1 MTSAVSRPGAVATA
15 PDEQSACSVH
25 AAEGVETDLGW
36 GLATVGRVFRQLA
49 ASSVAD
55 LPGGPRGY
63 LVLTAV
69 ARIRP
74 GSQLALAQQ
83 LGVDKTVMTYLLD
96 ELEAAGLVERRPDP
110 ADRRARHVLI
120 TERGTGSLT
129 EFAARLRTA
138 EEKLLAPLASDEAT
152 AFREMI
158 ERVAR
163 SAQVGPDVCLVSDI
177 EPGSECG

>member
-1 MTSAVSRPGAVATA
+1 MMSAVSLPRAVATA
-15 PDEQSACSVH
+15 PDEPPACPGH
-25 AAEGVETDLGW
+25 TGEGVETDLGW
-36 GLATVGRVFRQLA
+36 GLSTVGRVFRQLA

-69 ARIRP
+69 ARSRP

-96 ELEAAGLVERRPDP
+96 ELETAGLVERRPDP

-120 TERGTGSLT
+120 TDRGTESLKD
-129 EFAARLRTA
+129 FGARLSTA
-138 EEKLLAPLASDEAT
+138 EVKLLAPLGSDEAR

-158 ERVAR
+158 ERIAR
-163 SAQVGPDVCLVSDI
+163 SAQVGPDVCLVSDL
-177 EPGSECG
+177 EPGPDCG